1 MSVEATKLSVLVQ
14 IVPRLHPAI
23 DGLGDYALN
32 LARQLRQDFGI
43 ETHFLVG
50 DPTWTGNSE
59 IKGFPISQVSERSAN
74 ILLSLL
80 PSGKCT
86 VLLHYVGYGYATRG
100 CPLWLVNG
108 LKRWRT
114 ASPNHYLVTM
124 FHEVYASG
132 APWTSAFWLS
142 PWQRNLAARLAR
154 LSDKALTTNQ
164 IIAQILDQL
173 LLNKHTPTPT
183 LPVFSNIGEPKQLL
197 PLAERPRQLIVF
209 GTAGIRRRVYQE
221 SLTSLTQ
228 ICDQLTIERIYDVGL
243 PIGLDI
249 SHVNGVPVVTTGK
262 MGAAEV
268 SSLLSNAVAGFLDY
282 PTHLLAKSGIFAAYC
297 AHRLIPVV
305 ATTSTIFQI
314 DGLEAGKHYW
324 LAGSPVGKLSL
335 ATGQAIAD
343 NAHCWYQT
351 HNLSIQA
358 QSFAT
363 YLSQK
368 KTTERVQKHYY

>member
-1 MSVEATKLSVLVQ
+1 MSVLVQ
-14 IVPRLHPAI
+14 IVPRLPPAV
-23 DGLGDYALN
+23 DGLGDYSLN
-32 LARQLRQDFGI
+32 LARQLRQDCEI
-43 ETHFLVG
+43 ETHFVVG
-50 DPTWTGNSE
+50 DPGWTGATE
-59 IKGFPISQVSERSAN
+59 IEGFTISQGNKRSAN
-74 ILLSLL
+74 ALVSILS
-80 PSGKCT
+80 SSIST
-86 VLLHYVGYGYATRG
+86 VLLHYVGYGYAQRG

-108 LKRWRT
+108 LQRWRT
-114 ASPNHYLVTM
+114 ASANHYLVTM

-132 APWTSAFWLS
+132 SPWTSAFWLS

-173 LLNKHTPTPT
+173 LLDKPTPTPS

-209 GTAGIRRRVYQE
+209 GTPGIRRRVYQE
-221 SLTSLTQ
+221 SLTSLNQ
-228 ICDQLTIERIYDVGL
+228 ICDQLAIERIYDVGSPL
-243 PIGLDI
+243 CLDI
-249 SHVNGVPVVTTGK
+249 SHVNGVPVVATGK
-262 MGAAEV
+262 IGAAAV
-268 SSLLSNAVAGFLDY
+268 STLLSNALVGFLDY
-282 PTHLLAKSGIFAAYC
+282 PTHLLAKSTIFAAYC

-324 LAGSPVGKLSL
+324 LTGSPVGKLSL

-368 KTTERVQKHYY
+368 ETTERVQNHYY